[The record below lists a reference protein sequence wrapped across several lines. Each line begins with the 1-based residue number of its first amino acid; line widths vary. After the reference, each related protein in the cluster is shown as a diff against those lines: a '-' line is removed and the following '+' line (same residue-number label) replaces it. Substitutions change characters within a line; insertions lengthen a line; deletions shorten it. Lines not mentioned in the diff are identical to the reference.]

1 MGNSGNITSI
11 FSFCYSIDNLCAKAY
26 IISIAKHTFFISLHT
41 TNETF
46 LYRSQFYFRKYIYT
60 APTNTKRK
68 KTYPSHQSYLLF
80 YSRQTHIN
88 THIYIYTY
96 LNIKIAFNWLHLF
109 LKAFFVQKSKTIKIF
124 DGQEKTKKRVKN
136 FFNSFFKQID
146 LTPLPQSYQFRCFFP
161 NVFNVFLLIMFF

>member
-26 IISIAKHTFFISLHT
+26 IISIAKHTFSYLFTPPTKHFSIEVNSIFVNIYILRRPTQNEKNISISPVLL
-41 TNETF
+41 TF
-46 LYRSQFYFRKYIYT
+46 LFT
-60 APTNTKRK
+60 TD
-68 KTYPSHQSYLLF
+68 
-80 YSRQTHIN
+80 THKH

-136 FFNSFFKQID
+136 FFNSFF
-146 LTPLPQSYQFRCFFP
+146 LTDWFDAATSVLPIPLLFS
-161 NVFNVFLLIMFF
+161 